1 MKLHGAPID
10 VQGSGN
16 LLGSHTERQKRK
28 NFDFPRRQCHQRR
41 GYLVVGASLVS
52 HGVYYSPNS
61 IALKIICSALAEP

>member
-28 NFDFPRRQCHQRR
+28 NFDFPPRQGHQRR
-41 GYLVVGASLVS
+41 GRFSWAALVS
-52 HGVYYSPNS
+52 HGGYYRPNS
-61 IALKIICSALAEP
+61 IALKIIASALAEP